1 MALKDIKSPP
11 KQLVATDEDKLR
23 ENQYLEKEGY
33 NPLIPQVAGNH
44 YKNRGIQPI
53 EYSARNE
60 LSFCQGNVIKYITR
74 YKDKNGIE
82 DLAKV
87 VHYTLLETFFQYGIE
102 GSTELKNRI
111 LEILGETVE

>member
-1 MALKDIKSPP
+1 MDLKDIKSPP

-23 ENQYLEKEGY
+23 ENQYSEKDGY
-33 NPLIPQVAGNH
+33 NPLVPQVAGNH

-87 VHYTLLETFFQYGIE
+87 IHYTMLEAFFQYGIE
-102 GSTELKNRI
+102 GSTDLKNRI
-111 LEILGETVE
+111 MEILGEKVE